1 MLSISEVSIYS
12 WFGWQRAPLAGW
24 CGPTPLLADG
34 WTPLTD
40 WSAGQHVTQKHSG
53 YWPDRM
59 RLRLMVKPD
68 VLRLLAITEVLKP
81 CQVCVLSLVFQPDHT
96 LKNPYSAVKALSS
109 EVTTTWLW

>member
-1 MLSISEVSIYS
+1 MVL
-12 WFGWQRAPLAGW
+12 G
-24 CGPTPLLADG
+24 DG

-53 YWPDRM
+53 Y
-59 RLRLMVKPD
+59 
-68 VLRLLAITEVLKP
+68 LAITEALKP

>member
-24 CGPTPLLADG
+24 CGQTPLLADG

-68 VLRLLAITEVLKP
+68 VLKTTGHYRGTQAMP
-81 CQVCVLSLVFQPDHT
+81 SLCPQSGI
-96 LKNPYSAVKALSS
+96 SA
-109 EVTTTWLW
+109 TTP